1 MSYKKHRRQFNKIRK
16 IIHVQSE
23 KFSKKLKTIKKNQT
37 EVLELKNLMIKMKNE
52 TERICS
58 RVDQM
63 EDKISNQEDSNFEIT
78 QSEVNREKRMKKK
91 EESVHDLWDSIKLTN
106 I

>member
-1 MSYKKHRRQFNKIRK
+1 MSYKKHRRQFNKIMK
-16 IIHVQSE
+16 KIHVQSE
-23 KFSKKLKTIKKNQT
+23 KFSKKLKTIKRNQT
-37 EVLELKNLMIKMKNE
+37 EIMELKNLRIKMKNE

-78 QSEVNREKRMKKK
+78 QSEVNIEKKMKKR
-91 EESVHDLWDSIKLTN
+91 EESVHDLWDSIKHTN